1 MVRKCTVGFLLTQEE
16 RPAADVLLEDE
27 AEDGGEEVGDADDE
41 RAVRRVDRAPRLLED
56 QLREERHRALQRDE
70 RRPD

>member
-1 MVRKCTVGFLLTQEE
+1 M
-16 RPAADVLLEDE
+16 LLEDE